1 MGRDAR
7 GLDMRINLFG
17 YELII
22 RKEDKEMVYIPLKE
36 YKSMKRMLRVMG
48 LRT

>member
-1 MGRDAR
+1 MN
-7 GLDMRINLFG
+7 IILFG

-22 RKEDKEMVYIPLKE
+22 RKADEEMVYIPLKE
-36 YKSMKRMLRVMG
+36 YKAMKRMLRVMR

>member
-1 MGRDAR
+1 
-7 GLDMRINLFG
+7 MRRISLFG

-36 YKSMKRMLRVMG
+36 YKTMKRMLRIMR

>member
-1 MGRDAR
+1 MK
-7 GLDMRINLFG
+7 IVLFG

-22 RKEDKEMVYIPLKE
+22 QKEEKEMVYIPLKE
-36 YKSMKRMLRVMG
+36 YKTKKRMLRIMR

>member
-1 MGRDAR
+1 M
-7 GLDMRINLFG
+7 MRINLFG

-36 YKSMKRMLRVMG
+36 YKSMKRMLRVMR

>member
-1 MGRDAR
+1 MK
-7 GLDMRINLFG
+7 IVLFG

-22 RKEDKEMVYIPLKE
+22 RKADEEMVYIPLKE
-36 YKSMKRMLRVMG
+36 YKAMKRILRVMR

>member
-1 MGRDAR
+1 
-7 GLDMRINLFG
+7 MRRISLFG

-22 RKEDKEMVYIPLKE
+22 RKKDNEMVYIPLKE
-36 YKSMKRMLRVMG
+36 YKAMKRILRVMR